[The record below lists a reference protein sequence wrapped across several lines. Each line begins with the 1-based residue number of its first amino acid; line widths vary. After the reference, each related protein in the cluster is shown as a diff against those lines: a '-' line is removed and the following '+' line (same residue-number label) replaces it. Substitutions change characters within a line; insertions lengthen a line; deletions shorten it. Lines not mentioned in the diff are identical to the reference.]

1 MMPAFS
7 PELWTTLAIIVGLL
21 LGGMVGRVWKPMRKT
36 ISAIDVVAGRPERY
50 PGDEEARP
58 GLVERLDR
66 LDEAIRGVK
75 VDVTGVRS
83 ELDAVKQ
90 HVEKMESVC
99 DE

>member
-1 MMPAFS
+1 MPAIT
-7 PELWTTLAIIVGLL
+7 PEVWTALGIVAALI

-66 LDEAIRGVK
+66 LDAAIRGVK
-75 VDVTGVRS
+75 VDVVGIRS

-90 HVEKMESVC
+90 HVEKLEGGCS

>member
-1 MMPAFS
+1 
-7 PELWTTLAIIVGLL
+7 
-21 LGGMVGRVWKPMRKT
+21 MRKT

-66 LDEAIRGVK
+66 LDAAIRGVK
-75 VDVTGVRS
+75 VDVVGIRS

-90 HVEKMESVC
+90 HVERKEGECS

>member
-1 MMPAFS
+1 MPTIT
-7 PELWTTLAIIVGLL
+7 PEVWTALGIIAALI

-66 LDEAIRGVK
+66 LDAAIRGVK
-75 VDVTGVRS
+75 VDVVGVRS

-90 HVEKMESVC
+90 HVQKMEGGC
-99 DE
+99 PDE

>member
-1 MMPAFS
+1 MPTLS
-7 PELWTTLAIIVGLL
+7 PEVWTAIGIIAALV
-21 LGGMVGRVWKPMRKT
+21 LGGMVGKVWGPMRKT
-36 ISAIDVVAGRPERY
+36 VSAIDVVAGRPERY

-66 LDEAIRGVK
+66 LDAAIRGVK
-75 VDVTGVRS
+75 VDVTLVRS

-90 HVEKMESVC
+90 HVEKLEGGCS

>member
-1 MMPAFS
+1 MPTIT
-7 PELWTTLAIIVGLL
+7 PEVWTAIGIVGALL
-21 LGGMVGRVWKPMRKT
+21 VGGMIGKVWKPMRKT

-66 LDEAIRGVK
+66 LDAAIRGVK
-75 VDVTGVRS
+75 VDVVSIRS
-83 ELDAVKQ
+83 ELDSVKQ
-90 HVEKMESVC
+90 HVEKMEGGCS

>member
-1 MMPAFS
+1 MPAIT
-7 PELWTTLAIIVGLL
+7 PEIWTTLGIIAALI

-50 PGDEEARP
+50 PGDEEAKP

-66 LDEAIRGVK
+66 LDLAMRGLK
-75 VDVTGVRS
+75 VDVTAVRS
-83 ELDAVKQ
+83 EIDAVKQ
-90 HVEKMESVC
+90 QVANLEGCS

>member
-1 MMPAFS
+1 MT
-7 PELWTTLAIIVGLL
+7 PEVWTALGIVAALI

-66 LDEAIRGVK
+66 LDAAIRGVK
-75 VDVTGVRS
+75 VDVLGIRS
-83 ELDAVKQ
+83 EMDQVKQ
-90 HVEKMESVC
+90 HVEKMEGGCV

>member
-1 MMPAFS
+1 MPTLS
-7 PELWTTLAIIVGLL
+7 PEVWTAIWIIGALI
-21 LGGMVGRVWKPMRKT
+21 LGGMVGKVWGPMRKT
-36 ISAIDVVAGRPERY
+36 VSAIDVVAGRPERY

-66 LDEAIRGVK
+66 LDAAIRGVK
-75 VDVTGVRS
+75 VDVVGIRS

-90 HVEKMESVC
+90 HVEKLEGGCS

>member
-1 MMPAFS
+1 MES
-7 PELWTTLAIIVGLL
+7 VTPEVWATLAIIAALI
-21 LGGMVGRVWKPMRKT
+21 LGGIFGRVWKPLRKT

-50 PGDEEARP
+50 PGDEEAKP

-66 LDEAIRGVK
+66 IDTALRGVK
-75 VDVTGVRS
+75 VDVVGIRS

-90 HVEKMESVC
+90 HVEKMEGGCS

>member
-1 MMPAFS
+1 MPAIT
-7 PELWTTLAIIVGLL
+7 PEIWTALGIIAALI

-66 LDEAIRGVK
+66 LDAAIRGVK
-75 VDVTGVRS
+75 VDVVGIRS

-90 HVEKMESVC
+90 HVEKMEGAC
-99 DE
+99 PDE

>member
-1 MMPAFS
+1 MPTLS
-7 PELWTTLAIIVGLL
+7 PEVWTAIGIIGALI
-21 LGGMVGRVWKPMRKT
+21 LGGMVGKVWGPMRKT
-36 ISAIDVVAGRPERY
+36 VSAIDVVAGRPERY

-66 LDEAIRGVK
+66 LDAAIRGVK
-75 VDVTGVRS
+75 VDVVGIRS

-90 HVEKMESVC
+90 HVEKLEGGCS

>member
-1 MMPAFS
+1 MPAIT
-7 PELWTTLAIIVGLL
+7 PEVWTGIAIIAGLI

-66 LDEAIRGVK
+66 LDAAIRGVK
-75 VDVTGVRS
+75 VDVVGIRS
-83 ELDAVKQ
+83 ELNAVKQ
-90 HVEKMESVC
+90 QVEKMEGGC
-99 DE
+99 ADE

>member
-1 MMPAFS
+1 MPVIT
-7 PELWTTLAIIVGLL
+7 PEVWTAIGIVAALI

-66 LDEAIRGVK
+66 LDAAIRGVK
-75 VDVTGVRS
+75 VDVTAVRS
-83 ELDAVKQ
+83 ELDSVKQ
-90 HVEKMESVC
+90 HVTNMEGGC
-99 DE
+99 PDE